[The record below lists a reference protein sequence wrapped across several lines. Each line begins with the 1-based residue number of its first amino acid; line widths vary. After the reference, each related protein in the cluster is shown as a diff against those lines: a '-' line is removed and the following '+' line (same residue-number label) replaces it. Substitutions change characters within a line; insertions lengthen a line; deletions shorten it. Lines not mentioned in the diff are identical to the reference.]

1 MAPAWEKLMEEFKD
15 STNSVVAEMDCSDE
29 KNEAVCSKYKVE
41 G

>member
-1 MAPAWEKLMEEFKD
+1 MAPAWETLMNDFKD
-15 STNSVVAEMDCSDE
+15 STTALVAEMDCSDE